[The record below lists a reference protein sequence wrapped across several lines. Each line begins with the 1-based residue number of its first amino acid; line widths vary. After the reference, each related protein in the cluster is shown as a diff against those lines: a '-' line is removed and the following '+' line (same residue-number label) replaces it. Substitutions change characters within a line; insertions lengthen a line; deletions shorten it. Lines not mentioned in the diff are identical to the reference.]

1 MADTVV
7 SFFEDVSPL
16 LTALRLDPF
25 AARLSGYMIGGGKG
39 RGCMVSQRYNVYI
52 QLEAWLSTLILHV
65 WNRRDITTITI
76 TITTTTSLN
85 AIALTSSKTIT
96 QVNSHSQT
104 R

>member
-1 MADTVV
+1 MKMADTVV

-52 QLEAWLSTLILHV
+52 QTLKPD
-65 WNRRDITTITI
+65 DIFQYDNLRKSVVVHDT
-76 TITTTTSLN
+76 
-85 AIALTSSKTIT
+85 
-96 QVNSHSQT
+96 
-104 R
+104 